1 VLYCSHELDAVEKTC
16 SRVLVLHHGRVVAH
30 DTVERLRD
38 ALSERS
44 LEAGRPADA
53 AVLRRIIEVI
63 EMSDHAEDM
72 RKYYSDEAWAEL
84 TRRRE
89 AMTEKTRD
97 IAMEGTRKWQA
108 LFADINASLDEDP
121 AGPKAQALLDR
132 WKALIEEFTG
142 GNQQIKEGM
151 GRAWQDSDNWTPQMK
166 KVREPFGD
174 PRVWEFIRKAGQARE
189 AAGRG

>member
-1 VLYCSHELDAVEKTC
+1 
-16 SRVLVLHHGRVVAH
+16 VVYQLE
-30 DTVERLRD
+30 TRLRG
-38 ALSERS
+38 LIMPY
-44 LEAGRPADA
+44 RPG
-53 AVLRRIIEVI
+53 LP
-63 EMSDHAEDM
+63 
-72 RKYYSDEAWAEL
+72 
-84 TRRRE
+84 
-89 AMTEKTRD
+89 
-97 IAMEGTRKWQA
+97 
-108 LFADINASLDEDP
+108 LDEDP